1 MEVLSVCV
9 AVQGLRRLR
18 EVLEPRSLARPHDST
33 LATESRPHI
42 NRKFELRIVRARHNA
57 SGWQATGS

>member
-33 LATESRPHI
+33 LAIGSRLHI